1 MLNWKNSLWCIFF
14 LSLGPVAYLES
25 SMTHRNLN
33 LNKEPARFA
42 HAPDVTWDVAA
53 LILRG
58 IVFAFPPPF
67 HRLLLHSNNS
77 CDIKN
82 TDFCLPNDGYDLN
95 VDWKNLQ
102 LLLEVKDDAIVDFS
116 LSFFFWHLLLQSL
129 SFAGCNAMP
138 LTCLSVEN
146 CYGNWFFKRSL
157 NGYNV
162 AVRCLVF
169 GYHHHVW
176 LSRLALLANT
186 AAGSDEISFFTQII
200 SGIL

>member
-14 LSLGPVAYLES
+14 LSLGPVAYFES

-53 LILRG
+53 LILRRDCLC
-58 IVFAFPPPF
+58 FPPPF

-102 LLLEVKDDAIVDFS
+102 LLLEVKDDAIVDFF
-116 LSFFFWHLLLQSL
+116 LSFFFFDICYSRASVLRVVTRCPWLV
-129 SFAGCNAMP
+129 
-138 LTCLSVEN
+138 CLWRIVMETDFLK
-146 CYGNWFFKRSL
+146 G
-157 NGYNV
+157 
-162 AVRCLVF
+162 A
-169 GYHHHVW
+169 
-176 LSRLALLANT
+176 
-186 AAGSDEISFFTQII
+186 
-200 SGIL
+200 

>member
-1 MLNWKNSLWCIFF
+1 MCACAGRNVRRGSSHSEGG
-14 LSLGPVAYLES
+14 LSLL
-25 SMTHRNLN
+25 
-33 LNKEPARFA
+33 
-42 HAPDVTWDVAA
+42 
-53 LILRG
+53 
-58 IVFAFPPPF
+58 PPHPF

-95 VDWKNLQ
+95 VDWKNLK
-102 LLLEVKDDAIVDFS
+102 LLLEVKDDAIVDFLLF
-116 LSFFFWHLLLQSL
+116 LSFFWHLLLQSL

-138 LTCLSVEN
+138 LTLSVCGELL
-146 CYGNWFFKRSL
+146 WKLDFLKRSL

-162 AVRCLVF
+162 VAQCLVF

-186 AAGSDEISFFTQII
+186 AAGSDEITFFTQL
-200 SGIL
+200 SLA